1 LCVEVTHKVLRTD
14 TVLQIMNDLRQNPQF
29 GGSRDAIQAGIEKEI
44 VGTIIMTTYNRKTYR
59 VDEILWDKRPRD
71 TFPTKKGPVTY
82 EDYYQNKYQA
92 TLNANQPMLLSN
104 PKPKDIRRGMTDP
117 FIFPPE
123 LCQMTGLTEKLRENF
138 QLMKALGENL
148 HMVSIKCD

>member
-1 LCVEVTHKVLRTD
+1 MCVEVTHKVLRTD

-92 TLNANQPMLLSN
+92 TLNATFE
-104 PKPKDIRRGMTDP
+104 PKT
-117 FIFPPE
+117 
-123 LCQMTGLTEKLRENF
+123 
-138 QLMKALGENL
+138 
-148 HMVSIKCD
+148 